1 MLLQNSGG
9 EHIAVYCLLDSDYH
23 TIAQKTTRRGQANRN
38 QINLHIWA
46 KKEIENYLLVPSAI
60 QRLVVDRVARR
71 VLPPTE
77 VEIAEKI
84 NSLATNRYD
93 EVFDGI
99 SAELL
104 AEDRGLGAAGANR
117 ATRELLDP
125 VWATPAGRQGLV
137 SGKQVLSGLFKWIQ
151 DEFGVSL
158 TAAAV
163 IRTMRHT
170 EVHQEVREFLEAVIA
185 GRSIA

>member
-1 MLLQNSGG
+1 
-9 EHIAVYCLLDSDYH
+9 
-23 TIAQKTTRRGQANRN
+23 
-38 QINLHIWA
+38 
-46 KKEIENYLLVPSAI
+46 
-60 QRLVVDRVARR
+60 
-71 VLPPTE
+71 LPPTE